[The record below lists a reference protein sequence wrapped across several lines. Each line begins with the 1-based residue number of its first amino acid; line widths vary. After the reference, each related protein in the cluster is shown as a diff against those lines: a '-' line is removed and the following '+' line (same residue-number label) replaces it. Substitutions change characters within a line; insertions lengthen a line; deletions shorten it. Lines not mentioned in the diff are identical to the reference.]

1 MKMLVTFHM
10 KTMDKYI
17 SILFRII
24 SAPVIAVLLIDGV
37 TLFECH
43 KVNPCDNRIWC
54 FFKIN
59 FKLKYIS
66 IPCKI

>member
-1 MKMLVTFHM
+1 MM

-43 KVNPCDNRIWC
+43 KANSCDNRIWC
-54 FFKIN
+54 FF
-59 FKLKYIS
+59 
-66 IPCKI
+66 